1 MTTNTTCQL
10 ALKEWAIT
18 VRALAD
24 GDQIMMLRKG
34 GIHEESKDFRVVHPE
49 FLLYPTYL
57 HQREDLL
64 KDSHQPTLRQL
75 LSDSPAD
82 DDNVTFTHWAQVHEL
97 LEIDQ
102 LGKVEDLAPHHIWTD
117 TYAESRLHWKP
128 MVPLTIMLLR
138 VYRMESPV
146 TVPYIPEYGGCKSW
160 VDIIPTVR
168 LGQLTPVVDD
178 TTFAQMVEAVR
189 GSLGLVAA

>member
-1 MTTNTTCQL
+1 MTTPATCQL

-18 VRALAD
+18 VQALAD
-24 GDQIMMLRKG
+24 GDQILMVRKG

-64 KDSHQPTLRQL
+64 KDSHRPALRDL
-75 LSDSPAD
+75 LASDPNDSDA
-82 DDNVTFTHWAQVHEL
+82 VTFTHWARVHEL
-97 LEIDQ
+97 LEIDR
-102 LGKVEDLAPHHIWTD
+102 LDKVASLAPHHIWTD

-138 VYRMESPV
+138 VYRMENPT
-146 TVPYIPEYGGCKSW
+146 TVPFIPEYGGCKSW
-160 VDIIPTVR
+160 VDVIPTVK
-168 LGQLTPVVDD
+168 LGAAAPVVDD
-178 TTFAQMVEAVR
+178 ARFERMVDAVHD
-189 GSLGLVAA
+189 SLGLVPA

>member
-1 MTTNTTCQL
+1 M
-10 ALKEWAIT
+10 
-18 VRALAD
+18 
-24 GDQIMMLRKG
+24 
-34 GIHEESKDFRVVHPE
+34 HPE

-82 DDNVTFTHWAQVHEL
+82 DDSVTFTHWAQVHEL

-102 LGKVEDLAPHHIWTD
+102 LGKVEDLAPHHIWTN

-138 VYRMESPV
+138 VFQMESPV

-160 VDIIPTVR
+160 VDIIPTVQ
-168 LGQLTPVVDD
+168 LGRMTPVVDD
-178 TTFAQMVEAVR
+178 AAFAQMVEAVR